1 MTLKA
6 NNRIIP
12 GWRNKALYGNRKV
25 SVRTK
30 YTASLIKKSCMI
42 FNSEI

>member
-1 MTLKA
+1 MALKA

-12 GWRNKALYGNRKV
+12 GRRNKVLYGNRKV

-30 YTASLIKKSCMI
+30 YAVSLIIK
-42 FNSEI
+42 